1 MDFIMILNLKRVKIF
16 FDILTSEGKAVYK
29 SRDIC
34 PRELKLEKKKNKQNK
49 PTQNLVLTRMDFQLL
64 GKIGLEY
71 SGAQGSD

>member
-34 PRELKLEKKKNKQNK
+34 PRELKLEKKQNK
-49 PTQNLVLTRMDFQLL
+49 TNQPKT
-64 GKIGLEY
+64 
-71 SGAQGSD
+71 